1 MYFFRRYHVIAYV
14 GHNESEV
21 NMAVDYNSLGRRIA
35 HFRNQSGMSQE
46 ALSEKINVNFRHIS
60 NIETA
65 SKKPSLD
72 AIVDI
77 ANALGVSA
85 DDLLMDSLEHHSSTA
100 DTELHRL
107 LLDCNGLEEQIVT
120 RMAKELKS
128 ILFSLG
134 I

>member
-1 MYFFRRYHVIAYV
+1 
-14 GHNESEV
+14 
-21 NMAVDYNSLGRRIA
+21 MAVDYKALGKRIA
-35 HFRNQSGMSQE
+35 HFRNLSGMSQE
-46 ALSEKINVNFRHIS
+46 TLSEKINVNFRHIS

-65 SKKPSLD
+65 SRKPSLD
-72 AIVDI
+72 AVIDI

-85 DDLLMDSLEHHSSTA
+85 DDLLLDSLEHHSSTA
-100 DTELHRL
+100 DSELHHL

-120 RMAKELKS
+120 KTAKELKS